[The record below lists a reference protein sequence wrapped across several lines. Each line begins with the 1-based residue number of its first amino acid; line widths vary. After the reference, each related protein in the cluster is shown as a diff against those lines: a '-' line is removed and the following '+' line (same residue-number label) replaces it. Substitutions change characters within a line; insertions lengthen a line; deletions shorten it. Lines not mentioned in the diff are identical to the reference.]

1 MKKEAADMKKAIRCM
16 LKLMAIGFVV
26 SAAVCAA
33 IAYWDKIV
41 DAFYTITD
49 KIEEKRAKCC
59 CDSEYDDYVEFDEW
73 DA

>member
-1 MKKEAADMKKAIRCM
+1 MKKATRCI

-26 SAAVCAA
+26 GAAVCAA

-41 DAFYTITD
+41 DVFYHVAD

-59 CDSEYDDYVEFDEW
+59 DCEFDDYVEFDDW
-73 DA
+73 DI